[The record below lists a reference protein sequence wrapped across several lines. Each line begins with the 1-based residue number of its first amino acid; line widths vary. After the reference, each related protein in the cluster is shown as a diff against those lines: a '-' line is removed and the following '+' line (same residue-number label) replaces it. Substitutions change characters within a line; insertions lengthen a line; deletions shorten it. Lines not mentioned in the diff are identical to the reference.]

1 MPGKCTCL
9 PMAGRLLW
17 AEEGA
22 LQGGQ
27 RKQPSVEP
35 SGEPTRAGS
44 PDLFLLSPQA
54 CELEEL
60 LQ

>member
-27 RKQPSVEP
+27 RKQPSVWRTHAGRKPRPFP
-35 SGEPTRAGS
+35 SQSTS
-44 PDLFLLSPQA
+44 L
-54 CELEEL
+54 
-60 LQ
+60 